1 MLLLLL
7 LSSAFDFFFVVVVVV
22 VVVVV
27 LLLFFFFLF
36 ISFYRYPWNTSLRPP
51 LHVSTFDSLTLVSMF
66 SRLCHLFVHAL
77 STLQVVNPE
86 CMTLMSLAPGL
97 RAACEKHRFA
107 AGKERK
113 KPFGSTKKKV
123 LQRTKTVCAAGKNV
137 SKKCRFAAGKMQS
150 SKKKHLAA
158 AKKQVCSRR
167 NAFWRQREK
176 PSEAGK
182 TRPRQDKKPAEA
194 GKKLAAEK
202 PSFATQNAIPGR
214 ELCRKT
220 QATFV

>member
-1 MLLLLL
+1 
-7 LSSAFDFFFVVVVVV
+7 
-22 VVVVV
+22 
-27 LLLFFFFLF
+27 
-36 ISFYRYPWNTSLRPP
+36 
-51 LHVSTFDSLTLVSMF
+51 MF
-66 SRLCHLFVHAL
+66 RRLCHLFVHAL
-77 STLQVVNPE
+77 PTLQVAPRMYDSY
-86 CMTLMSLAPGL
+86 CMSLAGPC
-97 RAACEKHRFA
+97 AAREKHRFA
-107 AGKERK
+107 AGKNEK
-113 KPFGSTKKKV
+113 KPFGSTKKQV
-123 LQRTKTVCAAGKNV
+123 LQRTKAVRAAGKNV
-137 SKKCRFAAGKMQS
+137 SKKCRFAAGKMQR

-176 PSEAGK
+176 TVRGGK

-220 QATFV
+220 